1 MVDWRLVSEMEGR
14 NVRRAMLDVHMIAA
28 RQDRASAISRAAGM
42 GSDGYLL
49 ELEKWTRF
57 QRRSVEG
64 QGWLGTWTA

>member
-1 MVDWRLVSEMEGR
+1 MMGWRLVSEMGKR
-14 NVRRAMLDVHMIAA
+14 CVRRAMLVEHMIAA
-28 RQDRASAISRAAGM
+28 HQDRASATSKAAGM

-57 QRRSVEG
+57 QWRSVEG

>member
-1 MVDWRLVSEMEGR
+1 MMGWRLVSEMGKR
-14 NVRRAMLDVHMIAA
+14 CVRRAMLVEHMIAA
-28 RQDRASAISRAAGM
+28 HQDRASAISRAAGM

-57 QRRSVEG
+57 QWRSVEG